1 MLTEQEL
8 SHASEILQRKLT
20 ETELHMFE
28 VLWSEN
34 SSYKSSKRWFHLFNT
49 EGERV
54 FLGPGEGAGLVDL
67 GDGVILGIA
76 MESHNHP
83 SQLDPYNGAATGV
96 SGIIRDIVSQG
107 CKPVGLMNCLRFGH
121 PGKSR
126 NAHFL
131 ERVVRGISDYSNG
144 VGVPMIGGEIGFD
157 DSYEGNCI
165 VNLVGI
171 GVVTADKVVRS
182 SATTPGQKIVIFG
195 ATTGRDGVGGVLFA
209 SKIIPQNDEDATSSL
224 PIGDP
229 LAMKILVDALEQ
241 LIENKLLSGLQDL
254 GGGGLA
260 SAASNLAF
268 KGKTGIDIHLDKVPV
283 REIEMSASDI
293 ITSET
298 PERMLG
304 IVAPEHMDQVLEI
317 LTENEIS
324 HAVIGEVT
332 DTGMYNVLYNDKS
345 IANLPVSL
353 LVDGV
358 PEPLR
363 MEEEIIHQE
372 IQLDWIPEELDI
384 GETLRKLLQ
393 SLSLCDRSWIYSQ
406 FDQHVQANTIIEIGD
421 NAGCLEFPK
430 GKLVAF
436 TSDCNSMWSKLDP
449 WTGAANS
456 ACESLRNLVAVGAE
470 PILIADCMNFGNPEK
485 PESYAQYVDAI
496 RGIGQ
501 FSHDFDIPI
510 VSGNVSFY
518 NESENDDVVT
528 RINPTPQIMMAGLI
542 PKNCKPVR
550 RNLVTPWANI
560 FLVGKTHRE
569 LNVSEFQR
577 ALLGDVKGIP
587 PRYQPGDERRAMQ
600 AMLQAHS
607 AGMIRS
613 CNNVGR
619 GGLGVALMKML
630 LDSKYGFRLSISD
643 IPGTAKSL
651 PEIIF
656 SESPARYLAEV
667 TESNQP
673 QFLSLMN
680 DNDMQVVE
688 LGLTQQK
695 RIADFGEFS
704 LDMNEAQKEFK
715 RGLAQYME

>member
-8 SHASEILQRKLT
+8 NHASGVLQRELT
-20 ETELHMFE
+20 ETELRMFE

-34 SSYKSSKRWFHLFNT
+34 SSYKSSKKWFNLFNT

-67 GDGVILGIA
+67 GDGIILGVA

-96 SGIIRDIVSQG
+96 SGIIRDIISQG

-121 PGKSR
+121 PGKIR

-131 ERVVRGISDYSNG
+131 GQVVRGISDYSNV
-144 VGVPMIGGEIGFD
+144 VGVPMIGGDIGFD

-165 VNLVGI
+165 VNIVGI

-182 SATTPGQKIVIFG
+182 SATTPGHKTVIFG
-195 ATTGRDGVGGVLFA
+195 EATGRDGLGGVVFA
-209 SKIIPQNDEDATSSL
+209 SKIIPQKEDEATSTI

-268 KGKTGIDIHLDKVPV
+268 KGKTGIEIHLDRVPV
-283 REIEMSASDI
+283 REENMSPIEI

-304 IVAPEHMDQVLEI
+304 IVAPEHLDQVLEI
-317 LTENEIS
+317 LIENDIT

-332 DTGMYNVLYNDKS
+332 DTGTCNVLSNGEV
-345 IANLPVSL
+345 IADIPVAL
-353 LVDGV
+353 LVEGV

-363 MEEEIIHQE
+363 IEEEIVYHDCPM
-372 IQLDWIPEELDI
+372 DWVPEELDI
-384 GETLRKLLQ
+384 GETLKQLLQ
-393 SLSLCDRSWIYSQ
+393 SLSLCDRSWIYTQ

-501 FSHDFDIPI
+501 FSHDFNIPI

-518 NESENDDVVT
+518 NESEKDDVVT

-542 PKNCKPVR
+542 PKNGKPVR

-560 FLVGKTHRE
+560 FLIGKTHRE

-577 ALLGDVKGIP
+577 ALLGDVEGIP

-607 AGMIRS
+607 TGLIRS

-619 GGLGVALMKML
+619 GGLGVALIKML
-630 LDSKYGFRLSISD
+630 LGSKYGFKLSISD

-651 PEIIF
+651 TEIIF

-673 QFLSLMN
+673 QFLSIMN
-680 DNDMQVVE
+680 ENSVQVVE
-688 LGLTQQK
+688 LGLTQQE
-695 RIADFGEFS
+695 RVADFGEFS
-704 LDMNEAQKEFK
+704 LDMSEAQKEFK
-715 RGLAQYME
+715 RGLAQYLE